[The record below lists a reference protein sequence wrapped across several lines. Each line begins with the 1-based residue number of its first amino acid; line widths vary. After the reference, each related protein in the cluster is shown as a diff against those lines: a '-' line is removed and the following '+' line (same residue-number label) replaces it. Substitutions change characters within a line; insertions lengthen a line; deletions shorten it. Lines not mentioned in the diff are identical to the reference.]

1 VKSPAQET
9 FTFTRDE
16 VRQILRAKHNIRPN
30 QDDDFSLL
38 ALTDVQNEID
48 GVIAIITALIIP
60 IIAISVVVG
69 AIVVMNIMLVI
80 VTERTVEIGMRKALG
95 ARRKDILLQF
105 LVESALLALMGGI
118 IGVLISYAVSMIVIA
133 FTPVPMYITLV
144 YIIIAVVCSGGIGVV
159 SGLYPAFKASKLDP
173 IVALMRE

>member
-1 VKSPAQET
+1 MITAVIIP
-9 FTFTRDE
+9 
-16 VRQILRAKHNIRPN
+16 
-30 QDDDFSLL
+30 
-38 ALTDVQNEID
+38 
-48 GVIAIITALIIP
+48 VIAISM
-60 IIAISVVVG
+60 IIA

-105 LVESALLALMGGI
+105 LVESAFLAMVGGVIGVLFAYLVSFIIISATPVPMFITLSYILFAVLSSGI
-118 IGVLISYAVSMIVIA
+118 IGVL
-133 FTPVPMYITLV
+133 
-144 YIIIAVVCSGGIGVV
+144 